1 MGERGHCILQMAFN
15 PHKFSIHTKGGFYQ
29 FQMADKE
36 TLLPTKDGVLRF
48 GWTLA
53 PGVEKTLQKIYRKI
67 PKADQI

>member
-1 MGERGHCILQMAFN
+1 
-15 PHKFSIHTKGGFYQ
+15 
-29 FQMADKE
+29 MADKE
-36 TLLPTKDGVLRF
+36 TLLPTKDAVLRF